1 MTNQGISGLRG
12 RTVALLGPT
21 NTGKTHLAVETMLT
35 HASGMMGFPLRL
47 LAREVYDRVVA
58 ERGRSNVALVTGE
71 EKIIP
76 ANPHYFLCTV
86 EAMPTGR
93 SFDFVAIDEIQLA
106 ADPERG
112 HTFTD
117 RLLHARGLETTMFLG
132 SSTAR
137 GLIQRLLPD
146 TTIITRP
153 RLSSLAYVGQ
163 SKLSRLPRRS
173 AVVAFSASDVYA
185 IAELMRRQRG
195 GAAVV
200 LGALSP
206 RTRNAQVAMYQAGEV
221 DFLVAT
227 DAIGMGLNMDINH
240 VAFAATHKFDG
251 ARRRAL
257 TPAEIG
263 QIAGR
268 AGRFMRD
275 GTFGVTA
282 EAPLLDPEMV
292 EAVQEHRF
300 DPLTQLRWR
309 NTKLDFTHPK
319 ALIRSLE
326 QPPPFRWLATPRRAE
341 DTESLKALIR
351 DPEILALAELN
362 PANMRLLWDICQV
375 PDFRKT
381 MHDSHVR
388 LMGRIYI
395 QITTTGAIK
404 RDWMAKHLDH
414 LDRATGDMDTL
425 QTRLAH
431 IRTWTYISHRAE
443 WLDDPQHWQERA
455 RTIEEKLSDALHR
468 SLTQRFVDRR
478 TAALVNRLR
487 DREEVMTAID
497 PEGNV
502 TVEGQDVGRIRGL
515 IFAADR
521 SAFDN
526 KALKGAVRQVL
537 ATALAA
543 RGRKV
548 AEAPDDD
555 FSLRDDADICWQG
568 EVIARLEGG
577 DHVLRPRL
585 RLNASDQLDSR
596 AAERIA
602 ERLTTWVN
610 GQISRHLR
618 PLTELEARNFSAPA
632 RGIAFQLVERLGV
645 LPRKSV
651 KDQMR
656 QLDSKDHGRFK
667 YAGVQVGRSAI
678 FCPALLKPESTR
690 WRMILHGL
698 RGGTVLPTDQQGRVS
713 FDTERKADDDSLLV
727 SGYARFAT
735 TAVRVDMVERIAD
748 HAHKATRKGPAEAD
762 HALMSMLGG
771 GPERLAPILAG
782 LGYRTERQAD
792 DAPMLF
798 HPRPKREAR
807 KPRSNEQSGGE
818 PGANAPL
825 KPKPEAA
832 RKRRPPR
839 DTRPID
845 PDSPFAA
852 LAVLK
857 HR

>member
-58 ERGRSNVALVTGE
+58 ARGRSNVALVTGE

-132 SSTAR
+132 ASTAR

-173 AVVAFSASDVYA
+173 AVVAFSAADVYA

-251 ARRRAL
+251 SRRRGL

-282 EAPLLDPEMV
+282 EAPLLDPEMD

-309 NTKLDFTHPK
+309 NTKLDFSHPK
-319 ALIRSLE
+319 ALL
-326 QPPPFRWLATPRRAE
+326 QRA
-341 DTESLKALIR
+341 
-351 DPEILALAELN
+351 
-362 PANMRLLWDICQV
+362 
-375 PDFRKT
+375 
-381 MHDSHVR
+381 
-388 LMGRIYI
+388 
-395 QITTTGAIK
+395 
-404 RDWMAKHLDH
+404 
-414 LDRATGDMDTL
+414 
-425 QTRLAH
+425 
-431 IRTWTYISHRAE
+431 
-443 WLDDPQHWQERA
+443 
-455 RTIEEKLSDALHR
+455 
-468 SLTQRFVDRR
+468 
-478 TAALVNRLR
+478 
-487 DREEVMTAID
+487 
-497 PEGNV
+497 
-502 TVEGQDVGRIRGL
+502 
-515 IFAADR
+515 
-521 SAFDN
+521 
-526 KALKGAVRQVL
+526 
-537 ATALAA
+537 
-543 RGRKV
+543 
-548 AEAPDDD
+548 
-555 FSLRDDADICWQG
+555 
-568 EVIARLEGG
+568 
-577 DHVLRPRL
+577 
-585 RLNASDQLDSR
+585 DQ
-596 AAERIA
+596 
-602 ERLTTWVN
+602 
-610 GQISRHLR
+610 
-618 PLTELEARNFSAPA
+618 
-632 RGIAFQLVERLGV
+632 
-645 LPRKSV
+645 RKSEA
-651 KDQMR
+651 K
-656 QLDSKDHGRFK
+656 
-667 YAGVQVGRSAI
+667 RS
-678 FCPALLKPESTR
+678 
-690 WRMILHGL
+690 
-698 RGGTVLPTDQQGRVS
+698 
-713 FDTERKADDDSLLV
+713 
-727 SGYARFAT
+727 
-735 TAVRVDMVERIAD
+735 
-748 HAHKATRKGPAEAD
+748 
-762 HALMSMLGG
+762 
-771 GPERLAPILAG
+771 
-782 LGYRTERQAD
+782 
-792 DAPMLF
+792 
-798 HPRPKREAR
+798 
-807 KPRSNEQSGGE
+807 
-818 PGANAPL
+818 
-825 KPKPEAA
+825 
-832 RKRRPPR
+832 
-839 DTRPID
+839 
-845 PDSPFAA
+845 
-852 LAVLK
+852 
-857 HR
+857 